1 MNKKNYFF
9 PSPFSRSRTS
19 RVHPQE
25 KTNRIQNETQTPSQ
39 SIQKSINSINILNEK
54 LYNLHF
60 FKDILNEKLDNEKDR
75 IKKNIENGIDDIK
88 SESLFCKYFFLEKI
102 RHFERKILEILVELY
117 NEYIKKHPSKNTKDD
132 FIKFILDV
140 SNFSDKN
147 LKEFDQDQDEVIE
160 HLYDTIIKTGEKF
173 EYDITELDIGV
184 ICYYKYPDDKGFEL
198 IKYSYEFDENRKP
211 KDQLMEEFYRR
222 TGREGEW
229 FGSDVFN
236 YY

>member
-1 MNKKNYFF
+1 MNKKNNFF
-9 PSPFSRSRTS
+9 RSLFQRTS
-19 RVHPQE
+19 RKVHPLEENYTIQ
-25 KTNRIQNETQTPSQ
+25 QNETPSQ
-39 SIQKSINSINILNEK
+39 LIQKSINSINILNEK

-60 FKDILNEKLDNEKDR
+60 FKYILDEKLDIEKDR
-75 IKKNIENGIDDIK
+75 IKKNIENDDIDNIK